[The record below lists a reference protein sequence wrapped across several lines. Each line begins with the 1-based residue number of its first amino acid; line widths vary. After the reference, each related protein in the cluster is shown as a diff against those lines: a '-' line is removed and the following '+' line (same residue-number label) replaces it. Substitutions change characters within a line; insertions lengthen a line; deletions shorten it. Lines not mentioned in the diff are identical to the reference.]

1 MDRKE
6 EGEGEGEDANR
17 QGEMKM
23 KVRGERGK
31 EGGRERGRAKDG
43 RGEEAEMTWEQKK
56 EER

>member
-6 EGEGEGEDANR
+6 EGEGGGEEANR

-31 EGGRERGRAKDG
+31 ERGRAKDG

>member
-6 EGEGEGEDANR
+6 EGEGGGEEGNR

-31 EGGRERGRAKDG
+31 ERGRAKDG